1 MLNFVKKNMKFE
13 NNLVNKNSRLSA
25 NKLNCQSKVS
35 SVKYPFNGTDIKDS
49 PCNQYLGVIV
59 DRKLSLP
66 SHSELATK
74 KSSKQ
79 GSIGKLR
86 HFFHAYN

>member
-1 MLNFVKKNMKFE
+1 MKFE
-13 NNLVNKNSRLSA
+13 NNLVNKSSRLSA
-25 NKLNCQSKVS
+25 DKLNFQSKVS

-49 PCNQYLGVIV
+49 PCSQYLGVIV
-59 DRKLSLP
+59 DRKLSLLP